1 MLEIIKNIKLGRG
14 RQYILE
20 EYDVQKQE
28 ITFEDINV
36 SKNIKNVKMDDGNV
50 IPIQDQIA
58 LYLAYVSGAADGTPY
73 EKKLKRIYDKLNR
86 VYYKDAKKAGLE
98 TIEYMKS
105 LTES

>member
-1 MLEIIKNIKLGRG
+1 
-14 RQYILE
+14 
-20 EYDVQKQE
+20 
-28 ITFEDINV
+28 
-36 SKNIKNVKMDDGNV
+36 MDDGNV

-58 LYLAYVSGAADGTPY
+58 LYLAYVSGAADGTAY